1 MTPHKGTLSQSQF
14 IYNYKLS
21 SARIVIENSSGRLK
35 ARWRRLMK
43 RVDGSIRFL
52 LDVIVDCVILH
63 YICELYKEACIGK
76 WFTNEA
82 IHVAENVLRNP
93 DFDIESARNIRNGIT
108 NFLC

>member
-1 MTPHKGTLSQSQF
+1 MTPHKGTLSHSPF

-63 YICELYKEACIGK
+63 YICELNKEACIGK